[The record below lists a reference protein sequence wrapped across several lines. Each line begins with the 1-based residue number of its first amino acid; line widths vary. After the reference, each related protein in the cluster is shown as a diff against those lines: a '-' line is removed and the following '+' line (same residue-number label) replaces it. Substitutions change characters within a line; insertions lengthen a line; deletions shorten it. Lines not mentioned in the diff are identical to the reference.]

1 MVLSDEVKEEIRKQL
16 KDWMK
21 TLIFTHLLSFGV
33 GGTIGFLLGKGY
45 EGAKHAIDK
54 R

>member
-1 MVLSDEVKEEIRKQL
+1 MALPDEVKEEISKQL

-33 GGTIGFLLGKGY
+33 GGAIGFIIGRGY
-45 EGAKHAIDK
+45 EGAKQAIEK